1 MWGAQHWSKD
11 RPLPQGHCCSMKSTL
26 VLRPQRAYNPRILT
40 HARAGGKSG
49 KGQEFGFAPGFTGI
63 CTKNPPRRRSL
74 AGTANSGRTR
84 HGKCGMHKGA
94 YVHAA
99 QRRLAQLVGA
109 GGDCEHGGR
118 RQTRQPGRTAKFFSF
133 GTGPD
138 SFCIWAD
145 SLHTGPDSFFSGA
158 RRGMKSCRSPLA
170 AVHARAWASTP
181 PSAVMTAQ
189 TVPSYGGREP

>member
-26 VLRPQRAYNPRILT
+26 VLRPQWAYNPQILT
-40 HARAGGKSG
+40 HARSGGKSG
-49 KGQEFGFAPGFTGI
+49 KGQGFGFATGFTG
-63 CTKNPPRRRSL
+63 KSAKKPPWRRSL
-74 AGTANSGRTR
+74 AGTASPGRTGD
-84 HGKCGMHKGA
+84 GKCGMHKGA

-109 GGDCEHGGR
+109 GGDCGHGGR
-118 RQTRQPGRTAKFFSF
+118 RQTRQPGRTAKYFSF
-133 GTGPD
+133 CTGPD
-138 SFCIWAD
+138 SLC
-145 SLHTGPDSFFSGA
+145 TGPDSFFSGA